1 MVVSPGNL
9 DVSPVTPNNARSGR
23 AFLTLLGLLAT
34 IALIYAMV
42 ALIPA
47 KPVLVEG
54 TPVAETILHDSGSP
68 SFGGA
73 NADVTIVE
81 FSDYQCSPC
90 KAGEA
95 DFERVVAADK
105 RVRVIYKDWATL
117 GPLSKEAAEIALA
130 ANRQGRYLP
139 VHQAFLRSR
148 SRVSSDAL
156 RALAIAAGVDWPRL
170 IHDLARD
177 HGAIEAQL
185 SRHAFQAWS
194 VGLPGPPGYLV
205 GPFLVKGRLSE
216 QDLRALIRDARRHNR
231 RASA

>member
-1 MVVSPGNL
+1 MKPISA
-9 DVSPVTPNNARSGR
+9 ARARIGR
-23 AFLTLLGLLAT
+23 ALRTLLGLLAVT
-34 IALIYAMV
+34 AAISLLV
-42 ALIPA
+42 EFIPA

-54 TPVAETILHDSGSP
+54 TPVAETILHDPDSP
-68 SFGGA
+68 SFGPA
-73 NADVTIVE
+73 KADVTIVE

-105 RVRVIYKDWATL
+105 GVRVIYKDWATL

-130 ANRQGRYLP
+130 ADRQGRYLA

-148 SRVSSDAL
+148 TRVSSDDL
-156 RALAIAAGVDWPRL
+156 RALAIAARVDWPRL
-170 IHDLARD
+170 VRDLAADR
-177 HGAIEAQL
+177 GAIEAQL

-205 GPFLVKGRLSE
+205 GPFLVKGKLSE
-216 QDLRALIRDARRHNR
+216 QDLRGLIRDARRHNR
-231 RASA
+231 RKSN